1 MKSDNI
7 FGGIYMNGSVKIF
20 GFRSGKSYKMIPAL
34 LYYAFMAFFIGA
46 SVYGELRYY
55 KFEPMDYVL
64 MAYKYIFF
72 AILFF
77 SPLIF
82 LSDFKYREKL
92 PLFKKRTAVSS
103 LIGIMIVWMFCYF
116 MAQVNVLC
124 MSDTWVESRDAYTK
138 QLKEEQEKAL
148 KEQMSEEKETQET
161 KEETTKEISYNSEK
175 NIVYVLKC

>member
-1 MKSDNI
+1 MND
-7 FGGIYMNGSVKIF
+7 GIKVF

-55 KFEPMDYVL
+55 EFETMDYVL

-82 LSDFKYREKL
+82 LSDFKYRQKL
-92 PLFKKRTAVSS
+92 PF
-103 LIGIMIVWMFCYF
+103 F
-116 MAQVNVLC
+116 
-124 MSDTWVESRDAYTK
+124 
-138 QLKEEQEKAL
+138 
-148 KEQMSEEKETQET
+148 
-161 KEETTKEISYNSEK
+161 
-175 NIVYVLKC
+175 

>member
-1 MKSDNI
+1 MND
-7 FGGIYMNGSVKIF
+7 GIKVF

-55 KFEPMDYVL
+55 EFETMDYVL

-82 LSDFKYREKL
+82 LSDFRYRKKL
-92 PLFKKRTAVSS
+92 PLFKKYTVGSS
-103 LIGIMIVWMFCYF
+103 LTGIIIVWMFCYF
-116 MAQVNVLC
+116 MAEVNVLC
-124 MSDTWVESRDAYTK
+124 MSDTWVKSRDAYSE
-138 QLKEEQEKAL
+138 QLKQEQEEVL
-148 KEQMSEEKETQET
+148 KKQKDKDTEDKT
-161 KEETTKEISYNSEK
+161 KKQNETTEKISYNVEK
-175 NIVYVLKC
+175 NVVSILEV

>member
-1 MKSDNI
+1 MSN
-7 FGGIYMNGSVKIF
+7 GIKVF

-55 KFEPMDYVL
+55 KFETMDYVL

-77 SPLIF
+77 SPFIF

-92 PLFKKRTAVSS
+92 PFFKKRTTASS
-103 LIGIMIVWMFCYF
+103 LTGLILVGMFCYF
-116 MAQVNVLC
+116 MAQVNIFC
-124 MSDTWVESRDAYTK
+124 MSDTWVHSKNEYLK
-138 QLKEEQEKAL
+138 QIKQEQEEAL
-148 KEQMSEEKETQET
+148 EKQKTDEKETEITT
-161 KEETTKEISYNSEK
+161 KGKGETTQKVSYHIEE
-175 NIVYVLKC
+175 NIVYILEV